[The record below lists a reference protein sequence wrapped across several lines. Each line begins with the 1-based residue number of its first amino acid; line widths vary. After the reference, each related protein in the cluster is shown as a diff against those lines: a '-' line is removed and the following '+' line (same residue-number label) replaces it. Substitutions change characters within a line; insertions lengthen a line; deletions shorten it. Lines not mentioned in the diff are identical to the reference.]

1 MEESTQEIQIPIKLL
16 LFIAK
21 QGGLEMSTKVLI
33 EELED
38 INLVTVVYPD
48 RKVTQKVSHMSS
60 VQKKLFDLFGF
71 DKYT

>member
-1 MEESTQEIQIPIKLL
+1 
-16 LFIAK
+16 
-21 QGGLEMSTKVLI
+21 MSTKVLI

-48 RKVTQKVSHMSS
+48 RKVMQKVSHMSS